1 MSCVI
6 IYNIMSNKGEFKF
19 MSKSQVM
26 ERQQKSEIEQST
38 SHFSE
43 KNKQTK
49 NNRFIIWII
58 ASIVLLVLFVF
69 SIIFA
74 MINKNN
80 ETIITGI
87 KINGIDVSGLTKDS
101 AKQKISEEVTKFLEE
116 PIMLKYKEYEIGID
130 VKQIDSKFNIDEII
144 DKAYKV
150 GRSSSVFINNYN
162 ILKYKFKEENMK
174 LTLQINDE
182 SWNKL
187 IEDING
193 NLPNGIE
200 QSSYYIESNNLIIT
214 KGKQGVVSNS
224 EELKKLVISKV
235 ESFKKDN
242 QYIEIPVEEKTPDGI
257 NIDMIYTEVHKEP
270 KDAYISKEPFEIHP
284 HVNGIDF
291 AVSIDEAKKKVEE
304 SENECIIPL
313 KVTKPSKTTDM
324 LGEEAFPD
332 RLATYS
338 TTYDPSNYNRTTNL
352 RLSTAKISGVVLM
365 PGEEFSYN
373 KTLGKR
379 TAASGYKPAAA
390 YVGGKVVNEYGGGI
404 CQTSSTLYNSVLL
417 ANLEVTSRTNHCYVS
432 SYVPVSRDAT
442 VSWGTLDFKFKNNR
456 KYPIKIRAYCS
467 NGIVKVDI
475 LGVKQDDDCEIV
487 IESKVT
493 ASIKY
498 STQYEEDSSFENG
511 KEKVIQNG
519 VNGCVGEAYKVIKKD
534 GKIISRTLISRDRY
548 SSKPKIVVKGTKK
561 TKENNSNNN
570 SNNGSTSVTI
580 ENVNINSVQNQINN
594 TGVSNKNNVINN
606 STLNNNVV

>member
-1 MSCVI
+1 
-6 IYNIMSNKGEFKF
+6 
-19 MSKSQVM
+19 MSKSQIL
-26 ERQQKSEIEQST
+26 ERQQKSEIEELPG
-38 SHFSE
+38 HISE
-43 KNKQTK
+43 KNKPTK
-49 NNRFIIWII
+49 KNKLIISII
-58 ASIVLLVLFVF
+58 VSIVLLILFMF

-87 KINGIDVSGLTKDS
+87 KINGIDVSGMTRDS
-101 AKQKISEEVTKFLEE
+101 AKQKISEEVTKFFEE

-130 VKQIDSKFNIDEII
+130 VKQIDSKFNIDEIV
-144 DKAYKV
+144 DKAYQV
-150 GRSSSVFINNYN
+150 GRDSNIFINNYN
-162 ILKYKFKEENMK
+162 ILKYKLKEENMK

-182 SWNKL
+182 LWNNL

-193 NLPNGIE
+193 NLPDGIE
-200 QSSYYIESNNLIIT
+200 QSSYYIENNNLIIT

-224 EELKKLVISKV
+224 EELKKMVISKV
-235 ESFKKDN
+235 ESLKKDN
-242 QYIEIPVEEKTPDGI
+242 QYIEIPVEEKTPDSV
-257 NIDMIYTEVHKEP
+257 NIDMIYSEIHKEP
-270 KDAYISKEPFEIHP
+270 KDAYMSKEPFEIHP
-284 HVNGIDF
+284 HVNGVDF
-291 AVSIDEAKKKVEE
+291 GVSIDEARKKIEE

-313 KVTKPSKTTDM
+313 KVTKPSITTDM

-338 TTYDPSNYNRTTNL
+338 TTYDSSNYNRTTNL
-352 RLSTAKISGVVLM
+352 RLSTTKINGVVLM

-379 TAASGYKPAAA
+379 TAAAGYKPAAA

-404 CQTSSTLYNSVLL
+404 CQTSSTLYNTVLL

-456 KYPIKIRAYCS
+456 KYPIKIRAYCN
-467 NGIVKVDI
+467 NGVVKVDI
-475 LGVKQDDDCEIV
+475 LGVKQDDDYEVV

-493 ASIKY
+493 TSIKY
-498 STQYEEDSSFENG
+498 STQYEEDGSLENG

-519 VNGCVGEAYKVIKKD
+519 VNGCVGEAYKVLKKN
-534 GKIISRTLISRDRY
+534 GKIISRTLISRDTY

-561 TKENNSNNN
+561 TKENNSNSNNTNN

-580 ENVNINSVQNQINN
+580 ENVNINSVRNQINN
-594 TGVSNKNNVINN
+594 TGISNKNNVINTN
-606 STLNNNVV
+606 TLNDNVL

>member
-1 MSCVI
+1 
-6 IYNIMSNKGEFKF
+6 
-19 MSKSQVM
+19 MSKSQIL
-26 ERQQKSEIEQST
+26 ERQQKSEIEESPD
-38 SHFSE
+38 HISE
-43 KNKQTK
+43 KNKPTK
-49 NNRFIIWII
+49 KNKLIISII
-58 ASIVLLVLFVF
+58 VSIVLLILFMF

-87 KINGIDVSGLTKDS
+87 KINGIDVSGMTRDS
-101 AKQKISEEVTKFLEE
+101 AKQKISEEVTKFFED

-130 VKQIDSKFNIDEII
+130 VKQIDSKFNIDEIV
-144 DKAYKV
+144 DKAYQV
-150 GRSSSVFINNYN
+150 GRDSNIFINNYN
-162 ILKYKFKEENMK
+162 ILKYKLKEENMK

-182 SWNKL
+182 LWNNL

-193 NLPNGIE
+193 NLPDGIE
-200 QSSYYIESNNLIIT
+200 QSSYYIENNNLIIT

-224 EELKKLVISKV
+224 EELKKMVISKV
-235 ESFKKDN
+235 ESLKKDN
-242 QYIEIPVEEKTPDGI
+242 QYIEIPVEEKTPDSV
-257 NIDMIYTEVHKEP
+257 NIDMIYSEIHKEP
-270 KDAYISKEPFEIHP
+270 KDAYMSKEPFEIHP
-284 HVNGIDF
+284 HVNGVDF
-291 AVSIDEAKKKVEE
+291 GISIDEARKKIEE

-313 KVTKPSKTTDM
+313 KVTKPSITTDM

-338 TTYDPSNYNRTTNL
+338 TTYDSSNYNRTTNL
-352 RLSTAKISGVVLM
+352 RLSTAKINGVVLM

-379 TAASGYKPAAA
+379 TAAAGYKPAAA

-404 CQTSSTLYNSVLL
+404 CQTSSTLYNTVLL

-456 KYPIKIRAYCS
+456 KYPIKIRAYCN
-467 NGIVKVDI
+467 NGVVKVDI
-475 LGVKQDDDCEIV
+475 LGVKQDDDYEVV

-493 ASIKY
+493 TSIKY
-498 STQYEEDSSFENG
+498 STQYEEDGSLENG

-519 VNGCVGEAYKVIKKD
+519 VNGCVGEAYKVLKKN
-534 GKIISRTLISRDRY
+534 GKIISRTLISRDTY

-561 TKENNSNNN
+561 TKENNSNSNNTNN

-580 ENVNINSVQNQINN
+580 ENVNINSVRNQINN
-594 TGVSNKNNVINN
+594 TGISNKNNVINTN
-606 STLNNNVV
+606 TLNNNVL

>member
-1 MSCVI
+1 
-6 IYNIMSNKGEFKF
+6 
-19 MSKSQVM
+19 MSKSQIL
-26 ERQQKSEIEQST
+26 ERQQKSEIEESPG
-38 SHFSE
+38 HISE
-43 KNKQTK
+43 KNKPTK
-49 NNRFIIWII
+49 KNKLIISII
-58 ASIVLLVLFVF
+58 VSIVLLILLMF

-87 KINGIDVSGLTKDS
+87 KINGIDVSGMTRDS
-101 AKQKISEEVTKFLEE
+101 AKQKISEEVTKFFEE

-130 VKQIDSKFNIDEII
+130 VKQIDSKFNIDEIV
-144 DKAYKV
+144 DKAYQV
-150 GRSSSVFINNYN
+150 GRDSNIFINNYN
-162 ILKYKFKEENMK
+162 ILKYKLKEENMK

-182 SWNKL
+182 LWNNL

-193 NLPNGIE
+193 NLPDGIE
-200 QSSYYIESNNLIIT
+200 QSSYYIENNNLIIT

-224 EELKKLVISKV
+224 EELKKMVISKV
-235 ESFKKDN
+235 ESLKKDN
-242 QYIEIPVEEKTPDGI
+242 QYIEIPVEEKTPDSV
-257 NIDMIYTEVHKEP
+257 NIDMIYSEIHKEP
-270 KDAYISKEPFEIHP
+270 KDAYMSKEPFEIHP
-284 HVNGIDF
+284 HVNGVDF
-291 AVSIDEAKKKVEE
+291 GVSIDEARKKIEE

-313 KVTKPSKTTDM
+313 KVTKPSITTDM

-338 TTYDPSNYNRTTNL
+338 TTYDSSNYNRTTNL
-352 RLSTAKISGVVLM
+352 RLSTTKINGVVLM

-379 TAASGYKPAAA
+379 TAAAGYKPAAA

-404 CQTSSTLYNSVLL
+404 CQTSSTLYNTVLL

-456 KYPIKIRAYCS
+456 KYPIKIRAYCN
-467 NGIVKVDI
+467 NGVVKVDI
-475 LGVKQDDDCEIV
+475 LGVKQDDDYEVV

-493 ASIKY
+493 TSIKY
-498 STQYEEDSSFENG
+498 STQYEEDGSLENG

-519 VNGCVGEAYKVIKKD
+519 VNGCVGEAYKVLKKN
-534 GKIISRTLISRDRY
+534 GKIISRTLISRDTY

-561 TKENNSNNN
+561 TKENNSNSNNTNN

-580 ENVNINSVQNQINN
+580 ENVNINSVRNQINN
-594 TGVSNKNNVINN
+594 TGISNKNNVINTN
-606 STLNNNVV
+606 TLNNNVL